1 MCCLCVCVSVSL
13 LCRCAAHAPPRSET
27 SPPLLT
33 GFLLEIVSL
42 YYTSGAHK
50 WAPEWREDYTAAFYA
65 VSLTAFRSR
74 LGEWLAQ
81 APELCKV
88 LTYVTIKWEL
98 LGPWLFISPVLT
110 EWARLIAVLG
120 FFGMHLG
127 FHLMMHLS
135 LFLYA
140 FGSVLVCF
148 LPGMVWDSVR
158 AAPVSQHPHA

>member
-1 MCCLCVCVSVSL
+1 M
-13 LCRCAAHAPPRSET
+13 
-27 SPPLLT
+27 
-33 GFLLEIVSL
+33 SL

-158 AAPVSQHPHA
+158 AASVSQHLTRLTGVIRAQHRHRHDDDVASDTLSG